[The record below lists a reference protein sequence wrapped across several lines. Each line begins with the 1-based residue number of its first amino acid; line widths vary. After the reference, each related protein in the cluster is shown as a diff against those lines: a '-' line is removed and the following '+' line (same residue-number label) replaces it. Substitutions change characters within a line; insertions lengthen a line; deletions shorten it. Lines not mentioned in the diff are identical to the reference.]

1 MKFPGGVSINSGFNR
16 GGGWQRRDNRGP
28 SVRINERIRVKEI
41 RVIDDEGE
49 QLGVMTPFE
58 AIKIARERGLDL
70 VEVAPAAQPPV
81 CRIIDFGKYQ
91 YEAKK
96 KAHEAK
102 KKQVII
108 EVKEIKFRPATDDH
122 DYNFKT
128 KHAQE
133 ILQDGNKVKATVRF
147 RGREITHKE
156 LGMRLL
162 VRLEKD
168 LLEFGSIE
176 VRPKVEGMMMTAIF
190 APKKVEK
197 PQEKP
202 KPKPP
207 REPKPA
213 EPKPAASVAPAS
225 AAPASVASV
234 SEPAVSA
241 APASDAP
248 KIEPVPAVSL
258 TEPTA

>member
-1 MKFPGGVSINSGFNR
+1 M
-16 GGGWQRRDNRGP
+16 
-28 SVRINERIRVKEI
+28 RINERIRVKEI

-102 KKQVII
+102 RKQVVI

-156 LGMRLL
+156 LGMKLL
-162 VRLEKD
+162 MRLEKD
-168 LLEFGSIE
+168 LLEFGAIE

-207 REPKPA
+207 AVAQPPRENKPA
-213 EPKPAASVAPAS
+213 EPKPPAS
-225 AAPASVASV
+225 AAPASVAPV
-234 SEPAVSA
+234 SEPTKIE
-241 APASDAP
+241 PT
-248 KIEPVPAVSL
+248 KIEPVVVVSS